1 MVPGN
6 NGMFQATVVRA
17 GIVVAV
23 RRRAGRGTVPAI
35 AVEPFTDLSPEVAA
49 AVRQRSAALR

>member
-1 MVPGN
+1 
-6 NGMFQATVVRA
+6 MFQATVVRA

-49 AVRQRSAALR
+49 AVRQRSAALP